1 MTVLH
6 LILGN
11 ALHQRPNLRIRLLHL
26 VLIVHVLVLVC
37 DDLLEAVVLDL
48 LIVQKQVLDLGL
60 EVALLMRPVL
70 SMFIHQIVQ
79 LLSFFT
85 AETLLSLELFLFRHE
100 VTFGRHQCPH
110 LLLHGVEVFLK
121 RVELDLLVLQTLSYI
136 FNSPG

>member
-6 LILGN
+6 LTLGN

-70 SMFIHQIVQ
+70 TMLVHQIVQ

-85 AETLLSLELFLFRHE
+85 TETLLSLELFLFRHE

-121 RVELDLLVLQTLSYI
+121 RVELDLLVLQTLS
-136 FNSPG
+136 

>member
-110 LLLHGVEVFLK
+110 LLLYGVEVFLK
-121 RVELDLLVLQTLSYI
+121 RVELDLLLLQTLS
-136 FNSPG
+136 